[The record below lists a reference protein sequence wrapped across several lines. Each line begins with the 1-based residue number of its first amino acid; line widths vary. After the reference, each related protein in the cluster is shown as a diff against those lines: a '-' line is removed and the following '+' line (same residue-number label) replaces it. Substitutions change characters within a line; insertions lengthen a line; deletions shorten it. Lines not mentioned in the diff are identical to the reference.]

1 MKKSYKISIIICC
14 AVIFIGVISIG
25 VVLKFSKQE
34 ARTTYVFSPKMSL
47 AFFGREPTEFFKT
60 YYDYYDNCEDFRNHA
75 TIDENGNLVIRL
87 TSEQK
92 AALFQ
97 STYTDLEAL
106 DAVEGVEISANYDRL
121 TITGNEEE
129 VLNVIWNE
137 FEVYPIFH
145 MANCQLIGGTDPEN
159 ISVTV
164 TIIDKDTG
172 NPIYTAVWPDEDVCF
187 GPETLK
193 FPKTNSEDNTD

>member
-1 MKKSYKISIIICC
+1 
-14 AVIFIGVISIG
+14 
-25 VVLKFSKQE
+25 
-34 ARTTYVFSPKMSL
+34 
-47 AFFGREPTEFFKT
+47 
-60 YYDYYDNCEDFRNHA
+60 
-75 TIDENGNLVIRL
+75 
-87 TSEQK
+87 
-92 AALFQ
+92 
-97 STYTDLEAL
+97 
-106 DAVEGVEISANYDRL
+106 
-121 TITGNEEE
+121 
-129 VLNVIWNE
+129 
-137 FEVYPIFH
+137 